1 MQKKSIS
8 FHEKTNPLTSS
19 TAIKSLPSPEL
30 KSIKPSGEVVL
41 SWKKRCMD
49 V

>member
-1 MQKKSIS
+1 MRP
-8 FHEKTNPLTSS
+8 HPLTSS

-30 KSIKPSGEVVL
+30 KRMKPSGEVVL
-41 SWKKRCMD
+41 NWKKRCMD